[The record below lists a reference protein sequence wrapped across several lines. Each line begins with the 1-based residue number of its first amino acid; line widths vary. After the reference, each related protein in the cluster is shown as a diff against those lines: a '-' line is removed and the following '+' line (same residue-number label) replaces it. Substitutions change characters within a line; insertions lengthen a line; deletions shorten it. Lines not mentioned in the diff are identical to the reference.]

1 MTATSVR
8 ALRAVV
14 FDVDGT
20 LAETERDGHRV
31 AFNKAFR
38 DYGLPYQWSVAEYG
52 ELLQITGGRRRL
64 ERYLRAQGHDDVEAA
79 GLAERLHALK
89 TEYFTQWVRGG
100 YVQARP
106 GAQVLIRQLSELDI
120 AVAIA
125 TTGSAAWV
133 HPLLDRLF
141 GDVVFAAVVTGSDVA
156 QLKPHPEAYR
166 RVLDRLGIEA
176 ADAVAIEDSAPGLE
190 AALAARL
197 ACVVVTSAYTRG
209 ELFPGAAAV
218 VPGYLAMNMF
228 DTPERSD
235 LREGV
240 TAAALVRLH
249 AALRWH

>member
-31 AFNKAFR
+31 AFNKALR
-38 DYGLPYQWSVAEYG
+38 DHGLPYQWSVAEYR

-64 ERYLRAQGHDDVEAA
+64 ERYLRAQGHDDVDAA
-79 GLAERLHALK
+79 GLAEKLHALK
-89 TEYFTQWVRGG
+89 TEYFTQWVRSG

-106 GAQVLIRQLSELDI
+106 GARALIRQLVELDI
-120 AVAIA
+120 AVGIA

-141 GDVVFAAVVTGSDVA
+141 GDVAFAAVVTGSDVA
-156 QLKPHPEAYR
+156 HLKPDPEAYR
-166 RVLDRLGIEA
+166 RVLDRLGIEP
-176 ADAVAIEDSAPGLE
+176 ADAVAIEDSTPGLE

-209 ELFPGAAAV
+209 DLFPGAAAV

-228 DTPERSD
+228 DQSERGEFSA
-235 LREGV
+235 GV
-240 TAAALVRLH
+240 TGGALVRLH
-249 AALRWH
+249 ARLRWA